1 MTVHRTARGNAIDMS
16 TLVAKNEK
24 TRAVGNMNV
33 NARGDIIDNQNKV
46 TKDNT
51 KRVKNGYQKIV
62 APVEQKTALAQPQQ
76 QSVQP
81 PAKVEQNELSAEE
94 KELFEDDEDFEK

>member
-1 MTVHRTARGNAIDMS
+1 MAVHRTARGNAIDMS

-33 NARGDIIDNQNKV
+33 NARGDIIDNQNKIS
-46 TKDNT
+46 KDNT

-62 APVEQKTALAQPQQ
+62 AQAQQKTAPVQPQK
-76 QSVQP
+76 QSVKP
-81 PAKVEQNELSAEE
+81 PAKIEQNDLSAEE
-94 KELFEDDEDFEK
+94 KELFEDDEDIDK